1 MKGLISKK
9 NCGVELVGKKA
20 DGTLI
25 GKDQITAAKRLQNF
39 VLSLR
44 WFDSKFS
51 CFKRTLCLGLL

>member
-9 NCGVELVGKKA
+9 NCGVEFVGKKA
-20 DGTLI
+20 DETLI
-25 GKDQITAAKRLQNF
+25 GKDQITATKRLQNF

-51 CFKRTLCLGLL
+51 CFKRTFCFGLL